1 MARFNA
7 ELNVP
12 QQVDENV
19 LKTVQRLFLE
29 TGHAYANEVAESLN
43 MPRPTLYGVIK
54 RLAEAG
60 DVYPLERRSGY
71 QERQSV
77 QLTPQ
82 GEQRARKFLER
93 HETIKSWL
101 TRLGVPE
108 EEADDEACHMEHG
121 LTDNT
126 MDIVKRH
133 VKMASEGAYG
143 ELPAEELMKLRQRQP
158 AKMQGEKAETLT
170 EQITR
175 TIEAL
180 GGLEG
185 AVRKGE
191 LVEQAGGEENL
202 SALLQEVEALGGVDA
217 ARQELRAAR
226 ELTERYGTLKGVK
239 KQLDLMETL
248 GSGEELEKLKAAV
261 LLVGGVPPLLKL
273 VNSSYRIWK
282 QALERDDQG

>member
-19 LKTVQRLFLE
+19 LKTVHRLFLE
-29 TGHAYANEVAESLN
+29 TGHAYANEIADSLN

-60 DVYPLERRSGY
+60 DVYPLARRSGY

-82 GEQRARKFLER
+82 GEQRAKKVLER

-126 MDIVKRH
+126 MAIIRRH
-133 VKMASEGAYG
+133 VQMASEVARG
-143 ELPAEELMKLRQRQP
+143 EIPAEELMKQRRRQI
-158 AKMQGEKAETLT
+158 AEAQGEKTETLT
-170 EQITR
+170 DQITR
-175 TIEAL
+175 TIEKL

-191 LVEQAGGEENL
+191 LVCQAGGEESL
-202 SALLQEVEALGGVDA
+202 AALLHEVEALGGVDS

-282 QALERDDQG
+282 QALEPDVDA

>member
-19 LKTVQRLFLE
+19 LKTVHRLFLE
-29 TGHAYANEVAESLN
+29 TGHAYTNEIADSLN
-43 MPRPTLYGVIK
+43 MPRATLYGVIK

-60 DVYPLERRSGY
+60 DVYPLARRSGY

-82 GEQRARKFLER
+82 GEQRAKKVLER

-126 MDIVKRH
+126 MTIIRRH
-133 VKMASEGAYG
+133 VKMASEVARG
-143 ELPAEELMKLRQRQP
+143 EIPAEELMKQRHRQVGGTP
-158 AKMQGEKAETLT
+158 DEKTETLT

-175 TIEAL
+175 AIEAL

-185 AVRKGE
+185 AMRKGE
-191 LVEQAGGEENL
+191 FVSQAGGEESL
-202 SALLQEVEALGGVDA
+202 AALLREVEALGG
-217 ARQELRAAR
+217 ARSAQKELEAVH
-226 ELTERYGTLKGVK
+226 ELTERYGSLKGVR
-239 KQLDLMETL
+239 KQLELMETL

-261 LLVGGVPPLLKL
+261 LLVGGVAPLLKL
-273 VNSSYRIWK
+273 VNSSYRVWK
-282 QALERDDQG
+282 QALEPDTDA